1 MILLNPAILPDFLW
15 VTALFYTNL
24 QPAVLYLK
32 IKKASNKK
40 NSKLKTE
47 NRKLSPTFAV
57 RKK

>member
-1 MILLNPAILPDFLW
+1 MILLNPAILPDFLCA
-15 VTALFYTNL
+15 TYFFYNNL
-24 QPAVLYLK
+24 QLLAPYLK
-32 IKKASNKK
+32 IKKAANKK